1 MHRRDAGVTAEG
13 FYFDSNVDRSLLSHT
28 QTRNKGTIILRY
40 SGEALINKERDALFT
55 ISLFQDFGDYT

>member
-13 FYFDSNVDRSLLSHT
+13 FYFDSNVGRSLLSHT
-28 QTRNKGTIILRY
+28 QTRNKSTIFLRY

-55 ISLFQDFGDYT
+55 ISLFQDFGDCT